1 MEGEMTEKV
10 REGMSDEEKDTAR
23 GMMMC
28 MDKDAEEMDE
38 EKCKKRMMMVK
49 KMMDK
54 KDCMCK
60 ERKKDMC
67 TCMKDDMKDKE
78 NEDMRKMGKEDM
90 TKEEMDMDMDMDMY
104 VDEETMKG
112 KIDEEGMMG

>member
-1 MEGEMTEKV
+1 MRDEMGMKDEDMEKEMEGEMTDEGKKEKLRGMRERKDMEDMDSKDMEMREMDKEAVKEKV
-10 REGMSDEEKDTAR
+10 REGMSDEEKYIAR

-60 ERKKDMC
+60 ER
-67 TCMKDDMKDKE
+67 
-78 NEDMRKMGKEDM
+78 
-90 TKEEMDMDMDMDMY
+90 
-104 VDEETMKG
+104 
-112 KIDEEGMMG
+112 